1 MTLVLCLDP
10 ACEMCEAQRQGLMVP
25 ARIAEEIIAL
35 LRQASVVERQPRA
48 EIGGKGSLEEPP
60 A

>member
-35 LRQASVVERQPRA
+35 MRQDSVIGTQPKA
-48 EIGGKGSLEEPP
+48 EIGGQESP
-60 A
+60 

>member
-35 LRQASVVERQPRA
+35 LRQESVIGTQPRA
-48 EIGGKGSLEEPP
+48 EIGRQGSP
-60 A
+60 